1 MRRALLLVLVVA
13 ASARAMNPFEKN
25 HPQVE
30 EGTEAYEKQ
39 DFERALEKYEAAARE
54 RPQDARVQYD
64 RALALYK
71 LGRNDEAK
79 SAFHKALEL
88 DQKGELAAK
97 IHYNLGTIAAASN
110 AREEAIREYRAALKK
125 DPGDELARHNLEV
138 LLKNLPPKSQSGQDG
153 GTPDGGHHDAGRPD
167 AGGPDGGTTD
177 GGADAGRPDGG
188 QPDGGGDGGSP
199 EDGGQ
204 DGGADGGSS
213 DAGQGDGGQ
222 GDGGQGDAG
231 GGDTPEP
238 GDAGADAGQSVRP
251 DGGSTDGGE
260 PEEADGGEALAAQ
273 PERMPDGGV
282 DLSRQE
288 AEKLLDSMKSNEKNL
303 QLWRFR
309 QKTKNSET
317 NGKDW

>member
-1 MRRALLLVLVVA
+1 MRALLLVLLVA
-13 ASARAMNPFEKN
+13 APAWAMNPFEKN

-30 EGTEAYEKQ
+30 QGTEAYEHQ
-39 DFERALEKYEAAARE
+39 DFEHALEKYEAAAKE

-64 RALALYK
+64 RGLALHK
-71 LGRNDEAK
+71 LGRDDEAK
-79 SAFHKALEL
+79 SAFQKALEL
-88 DQKGELAAK
+88 DQKGELAGK
-97 IHYNLGTIAAASN
+97 IHYNLGTIAAAGN
-110 AREEAIREYRAALKK
+110 ARDEAIREYRAALKK

-153 GTPDGGHHDAGRPD
+153 GTPDAGQPDGGHNDAGRPD

-188 QPDGGGDGGSP
+188 QPDGGGGDGGSP

-204 DGGADGGSS
+204 DGGADGGGG

-222 GDGGQGDAG
+222 GDAGQGDK
-231 GGDTPEP
+231 PEP
-238 GDAGADAGQSVRP
+238 SDAGADAGQSMRP
-251 DGGSTDGGE
+251 DGGGTDGGE
-260 PEEADGGEALAAQ
+260 PEQADGGEEQAAQ
-273 PERMPDGGV
+273 PELMPDGGV
-282 DLSRQE
+282 DLSKKE